1 MATHALSD
9 ILADRFEPEPPEIVV
24 VKDYV
29 QENFGKTVAVA
40 IRDKNLI
47 ITTQSSAL
55 AGALRPHL
63 YKIKMKCGTD
73 KQLLIRIGH

>member
-1 MATHALSD
+1 MSDALSD
-9 ILADRFEPEPPEIVV
+9 ILANRFDEEPPEIAVIKSY
-24 VKDYV
+24 VKD
-29 QENFGKTVAVA
+29 NFSQSVAVA
-40 IRDKNLI
+40 IRERHLI

-63 YKIKMKCGTD
+63 YKLKKLCGTD

>member
-1 MATHALSD
+1 MSDALSD
-9 ILADRFEPEPPEIVV
+9 ILANRFDEEPPEITVIKNY
-24 VKDYV
+24 VKD
-29 QENFGKTVAVA
+29 NFSQSVAVA
-40 IRDKNLI
+40 IRKRHLV

-63 YKIKMKCGTD
+63 YKLKKLCGTD